1 VERILGLSR
10 KLLRLWLL
18 LWVLVGGAIS
28 WGLGVL

>member
-1 VERILGLSR
+1 VERILGLNR

-28 WGLGVL
+28 WRLGVL

>member
-18 LWVLVGGAIS
+18 LWVLIGGAIS
-28 WGLGVL
+28 WRLGVL